1 MRVVVSIKSTPGGGN
16 ASQAARYI
24 AYRDR
29 DEERE
34 GTEPRPLFS
43 EKENTL
49 SFWQAER
56 VLTEGRTP
64 TKDEVAHLA
73 VSLKAED
80 FQALG
85 QDETSRQQS
94 LKEVTRE
101 AIAEIAQEL
110 DAESLRWVAGVHR
123 NTENPHLH
131 LLIHKDYVT
140 RATGQPRRFARLP
153 ESALASRSQDENGT
167 EKIHPGSFSQAFASA
182 LDRAQERAR
191 NAPLQRE
198 EAAPNARALPSTEG
212 QKNAGDKSDSA
223 TERLLAA
230 AQRNS
235 SLAGRELSTELILR
249 GAESE
254 PNERPPARDLRTAFR
269 TTNLDDSD
277 YRTPYEQAD
286 WLGQQSQTLR
296 DLYEH
301 GASLKGEVLTLPAEE
316 YERPTTNKQ
325 PFLTSLPYAVARIG
339 NAEQAAEFHA
349 LAKSIAGETADART
363 EVEVFRHY
371 YAQLKSADHVTTREE
386 TTEKVLMEMRP
397 LAEAMKALETR
408 ESLEA
413 VGPVTSLEERTEN
426 SRIESENIGSYNTAA
441 RTVHLRDEALR
452 FPAGLSFAAQE
463 KLVAQSLPTL
473 DRLLESGKEKR
484 ALITA
489 IDGATYKPE
498 LAEEERAE
506 RFKISEFL
514 KGYLEERMRDPETRA
529 LNASAAFRAAH
540 QQFIETTSAKELN
553 RFAETFLRD
562 NLARGEALRLH
573 KADPVHHPQPDI
585 MPLNVRERNLLFYG
599 RAPEHHSAE
608 MRELRYAWG
617 LSREARASRV
627 RDLHESRLQPSAT
640 LEKMLTELETRQ
652 SLPALKHYQA
662 SLLNEKME
670 NPGKL
675 DLQSLYERLPP
686 YERTF
691 LLERIDAK
699 KEAYER
705 PETPPRKAKDEA
717 KQSPIPP
724 RSQGDLPRDSQ
735 AYREY
740 MAGMGAIEHRLLNEA
755 VQQRQAATRGIL
767 VSKEEYQ
774 LSITEARSLLPAE
787 MQVKLRQQARN
798 QAWEQFATPEVFTAE
813 PKAQELSDTIAYL
826 QENSQQRARL
836 AHQVLEEFVQEKIGA
851 AANKEKI
858 NQVALT
864 KLTPNDAQ
872 RWQALQEYTVRTRE
886 ELYRGFESLDVI
898 RRDIEQTRTVK
909 ETLTEERENQL
920 ETERQ
925 PENAFGVP
933 AKAPETSL
941 RNDGV
946 VPLERNPTERAAS
959 AEPER
964 FSWIVE
970 SDQQWHFDRLPAP
983 QELPRRDAN
992 NTPARE
998 DLDHEFSYER

>member
-34 GTEPRPLFS
+34 GIEPRPLFS

-85 QDETSRQQS
+85 RDETSRQQA

-123 NTENPHLH
+123 NTEHPHLH
-131 LLIHKDYVT
+131 LLIHRDYVV
-140 RATGQPRRFARLP
+140 RETGQLRRFHRLP
-153 ESALASRSQDENGT
+153 ESALASRSQDENGV

-191 NAPLQRE
+191 TAPPQRE

-212 QKNAGDKSDSA
+212 QKNVTEKNDSA

-230 AQRNS
+230 AQQNP
-235 SLAGRELSTELILR
+235 SLAGRELITELILR

-254 PNERPPARDLRTAFR
+254 PNERPSARDLRTAFR
-269 TTNLDDSD
+269 TASLDDSD

-296 DLYEH
+296 NLYEH
-301 GASLKGEVLTLPAEE
+301 GASLNGEVLTLPAEE
-316 YERPTTNKQ
+316 HELPTAHEQ
-325 PFLTSLPYAVARIG
+325 PFITSLPYAVAQIG
-339 NAEQAAEFHA
+339 NAEQAAEFHG
-349 LAKSIAGETADART
+349 LAKSIAGETADVRT

-473 DRLLESGKEKR
+473 DRFLESGKEKR
-484 ALITA
+484 ALIAA

-514 KGYLEERMRDPETRA
+514 KGYLEERMHDPATRA
-529 LNASAAFRAAH
+529 LNSSAAFRTAH
-540 QQFIETTSAKELN
+540 QQLNATTSSQELN
-553 RFAETFLRD
+553 RFAEQFLRD

-573 KADPVHHPQPDI
+573 KADPVHHLRPEV
-585 MPLNVRERNLLFYG
+585 MPLNARERNLLFYG
-599 RAPEHHSAE
+599 RAPEHHTPE

-617 LSREARASRV
+617 LSREARATRV
-627 RDLHESRLQPSAT
+627 RDLHEGRLQPSAR
-640 LEKMLTELETRQ
+640 LEKMLTELDTRQ

-662 SLLNEKME
+662 SLLNEKMD

-675 DLQSLYERLPP
+675 DLQPLYEQLPP
-686 YERTF
+686 HERTF

-699 KEAYER
+699 KEVYVR
-705 PETPPRKAKDEA
+705 PETPPRETKDEA
-717 KQSPIPP
+717 NRTSATP
-724 RSQGDLPRDSQ
+724 RSPGNLPRDSQ

-740 MAGMGAIEHRLLNEA
+740 MASMGAIEHRLLNEA

-787 MQVKLRQQARN
+787 EQIRLRQQARN
-798 QAWEQFATPEVFTAE
+798 QAWEQLATPEVFTAE
-813 PKAQELSDTIAYL
+813 PKAQELSDTIAHL

-851 AANKEKI
+851 SASKEKI
-858 NQVALT
+858 NQTVLT
-864 KLTPNDAQ
+864 KLAPNETQ
-872 RWQALQEYTVRTRE
+872 RWQALQEYAVRTRE

-898 RRDIEQTRTVK
+898 RRDLEQTRNVK
-909 ETLTEERENQL
+909 ETLVEQRENQG
-920 ETERQ
+920 EAAPQ
-925 PENAFGVP
+925 PENAFIERAKVP
-933 AKAPETSL
+933 ELSL
-941 RNDGV
+941 SNDAV
-946 VPLERNPTERAAS
+946 FPPERNATERPAS
-959 AEPER
+959 AESER
-964 FSWIVE
+964 VSWIVE
-970 SDQQWHFDRLPAP
+970 SEQLWHFDRLPAP
-983 QELPRRDAN
+983 QELPRREAN

-998 DLDHEFSYER
+998 DLEHEFSYER